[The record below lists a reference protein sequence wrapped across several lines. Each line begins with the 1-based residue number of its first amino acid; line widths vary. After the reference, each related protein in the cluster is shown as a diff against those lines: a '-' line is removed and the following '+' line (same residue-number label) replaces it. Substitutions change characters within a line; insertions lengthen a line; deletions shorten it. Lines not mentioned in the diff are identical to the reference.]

1 MEIFLTEQCKSLT
14 GSLGRGFGYSIR
26 PYKSK
31 KGVRFFAK
39 RDSKGVIPHDGHWR
53 FIVACAKLAQN
64 KLHIEDIQVDWLEL
78 QTALYEAKHF
88 TASEQV
94 RRNYAPLSGARDVRH
109 ELNAR
114 DIINLKTTFGL

>member
-1 MEIFLTEQCKSLT
+1 MEIILTEQCKSLT

-39 RDSKGVIPHDGHWR
+39 RDSKGVIPPDGQWR
-53 FIVACAKLAQN
+53 FILACALLARANLHFKDIRVGWEDLSLALRNAYHFNASNSVVQNAEKQIKLSY
-64 KLHIEDIQVDWLEL
+64 D
-78 QTALYEAKHF
+78 
-88 TASEQV
+88 
-94 RRNYAPLSGARDVRH
+94 
-109 ELNAR
+109 AR

>member
-14 GSLGRGFGYSIR
+14 GSIGRGFGYSIR
-26 PYKSK
+26 HYKSK

-39 RDSKGVIPHDGHWR
+39 RDSKGIVPHDGHWR
-53 FIVACAKLAQN
+53 FILTCAELAHTS
-64 KLHIEDIQVDWLEL
+64 LHIEDIQVDWLEL

-88 TASEQV
+88 IASEHV
-94 RRNYAPLSGARDVRH
+94 RRKYAPLSGARDVRH